1 MLSVEKEILFK
12 LEDHVGTITLNR
24 PDVRNAFGD
33 NTRQLLLDELI
44 SAENDPEV
52 RCVIITGAG
61 KAFAAGGDIKSMR
74 EQQQNEDTDTIKS
87 RMQTAG
93 DVVTLIRKMSKP
105 VIAAVNGAAAG
116 GGLNLALSC
125 DLRYAAENAIF
136 LQSFVK
142 IGLCPDWG
150 GHYFLTQIVGTAKA
164 LELFSFGEKLGAQD
178 AMRLGLVNDVY
189 PQDVFM
195 QRVHE
200 KPMKLANAPADAIA
214 AIKHCT
220 YFSIQQS
227 LEDTLRLEQ
236 QTQAKLLLSDNA
248 REGMQAFIEK
258 RTPNFNQRH
267 NLEQRRS

>member
-1 MLSVEKEILFK
+1 MEKEILFGV
-12 LEDHVGTITLNR
+12 EDYVGTITLNR
-24 PDVRNAFGD
+24 PEARNAFGD
-33 NTRQLLLDELI
+33 NTRKLLLEELV
-44 SAENDPEV
+44 SAENNPAV

-74 EQQQNEDTDTIKS
+74 EQQKNEESKTITA

-93 DVVTLIRKMSKP
+93 EVVTLIRKMSKP
-105 VIAAVNGAAAG
+105 VIAAINGPAAG

-125 DLRYAAENAIF
+125 DLRYAAESAFF

-150 GHYFLTQIVGTAKA
+150 GHYFLTQLVGTAKA
-164 LELFSFGEKLGAQD
+164 LELFTFGEKLEAQD

-189 PQDVFM
+189 PQPQFM
-195 QRVHE
+195 QKVRARAIQ
-200 KPMKLANAPADAIA
+200 LANAPSDAIA

-220 YFSIQQS
+220 YYANTNS

-236 QTQAKLLLSDNA
+236 RTQARLLLSSNA
-248 REGMQAFIEK
+248 REGMQAFIDK
-258 RTPNFNQRH
+258 RTPNFNQP
-267 NLEQRRS
+267 

>member
-1 MLSVEKEILFK
+1 MEKEILFS

-24 PDVRNAFGD
+24 PEVRNAFGD
-33 NTRQLLLDELI
+33 NTRKLLLEELV
-44 SAENDPEV
+44 SAESNPEI

-74 EQQQNEDTDTIKS
+74 QQQDNNESETITS

-93 DVVTLIRKMSKP
+93 EVVTLIRSMSKP
-105 VIAAVNGAAAG
+105 VIAAVNGPAAG

-125 DLRYAAENAIF
+125 DLRYAADSAFF

-164 LELFSFGEKLGAQD
+164 LELFCFGEKVEATD

-189 PQDVFM
+189 PQSQFM
-195 QRVHE
+195 QMVRE
-200 KPMKLANAPADAIA
+200 KAIQLANAPSDAVA
-214 AIKHCT
+214 AIKHGT
-220 YFSIQQS
+220 YYATTNS

-236 QTQAKLLLSDNA
+236 RTQARLLLSSNA
-248 REGMQAFIEK
+248 REGMQAFIDK
-258 RTPNFNQRH
+258 RTPSFNQP
-267 NLEQRRS
+267 

>member
-1 MLSVEKEILFK
+1 MEKEILFS

-24 PDVRNAFGD
+24 PEVRNAFGD
-33 NTRQLLLDELI
+33 NTRKLLLEELV
-44 SAENDPEV
+44 SAESNPEV

-74 EQQQNEDTDTIKS
+74 QQQENNESETITS

-93 DVVTLIRKMSKP
+93 EVVTLIRSMSKP
-105 VIAAVNGAAAG
+105 VIAAVNGPAAG

-125 DLRYAAENAIF
+125 DLRYAADSAFF

-150 GHYFLTQIVGTAKA
+150 GHYFLTQIVGAAKA
-164 LELFSFGEKLGAQD
+164 LELFCFGEKVEAKD

-189 PQDVFM
+189 PRSQFM
-195 QRVHE
+195 QMVRE
-200 KPMKLANAPADAIA
+200 KAIQLANAPSDAVA
-214 AIKHCT
+214 AIKHGT
-220 YFSIQQS
+220 YYATTNS

-236 QTQAKLLLSDNA
+236 HTQARLLLSSNA
-248 REGMQAFIEK
+248 REGMQAFIDK
-258 RTPNFNQRH
+258 RTPSFNQP
-267 NLEQRRS
+267 